1 MHAHSRNIWG
11 AVFYNSGN
19 LTIEIRDDGKGCTL
33 TQLMDPAKF
42 GVFLA
47 RERIRSLG
55 GTLDFDTTY
64 TGLETG
70 TAALITINNLEQ
82 PAATQV
88 AT

>member
-1 MHAHSRNIWG
+1 
-11 AVFYNSGN
+11 